1 MSIQDFLIHNDVVT
15 SRPTSS
21 TVRPARVPTA
31 TTSSTILH
39 YPSDLDGVLAL
50 LQAADHI
57 EKYEKTGQWPYPLP
71 AALSTSS
78 PSVSQS
84 SRTTLGN
91 NNPMVSETGSHEAAY
106 ALTGKWPYPLPPR
119 QSLPSASSRLAEI
132 SRSTY
137 NSDDYYYLPSKS
149 SKAIHPGVGRNDPL
163 PPQAPSRNFTP
174 YVSDECIFP
183 TPSRKVTSYV
193 PAEAVYPMA
202 LSTQSRKEFGEDKDT
217 EFPVPRRSLTPYIYE
232 RPKFAV
238 PPKTGTPDV
247 PEEEKE
253 SNYQVLSQTSN
264 LTASEDESTV
274 PQDAQPRSP
283 LFVPTSSDVD
293 LNTQTSLGLSS
304 QKSCGLLAKAAIEAG
319 VERDLFQTEHG
330 KVPLQKANI
339 ENDSDATISMNEE
352 DCTVQQRN
360 KGIALVDYDETEDE
374 LEPEEIQ
381 DDTG

>member
-1 MSIQDFLIHNDVVT
+1 MIHDDVVT

-21 TVRPARVPTA
+21 TVRPARVPAA

-50 LQAADHI
+50 LQAADYI
-57 EKYEKTGQWPYPLP
+57 EKYEKTGQWPFPLP

-84 SRTTLGN
+84 PRTTLGN
-91 NNPMVSETGSHEAAY
+91 NNPVVSETASHEAAY
-106 ALTGKWPYPLPPR
+106 TLTGKWPYPLPPR
-119 QSLPSASSRLAEI
+119 QSLPSAFGRLEEI
-132 SRSTY
+132 SRNTY
-137 NSDDYYYLPSKS
+137 KSNEYYHSPSKS
-149 SKAIHPGVGRNDPL
+149 SKAMHSGVVRNDTL
-163 PPQAPSRNFTP
+163 SPQAPSRNFTP

-183 TPSRKVTSYV
+183 TPPRKPTSYV

-202 LSTQSRKEFGEDKDT
+202 LPTQGRKGFGEDKDT
-217 EFPVPRRSLTPYIYE
+217 GFPVPRRSLTPYIYE

-238 PPKTGTPDV
+238 PSKTGTPDV

-264 LTASEDESTV
+264 LTASEDGSTV

-283 LFVPTSSDVD
+283 LFVPTCSDVD

-304 QKSCGLLAKAAIEAG
+304 QKSCGLLAQAAIEAG
-319 VERDLFQTEHG
+319 VERDLFQTEYG
-330 KVPLQKANI
+330 KVSLQKANI

-352 DCTVQQRN
+352 ECTVQQKS
-360 KGIALVDYDETEDE
+360 KGISLVDYDETEEE

-381 DDTG
+381 DDTR